1 MSAIQGI
8 LRVAAQLTPTLK
20 NSKFKETGVLT
31 PEEVTAA
38 PNDSARPDGP
48 AR

>member
-8 LRVAAQLTPTLK
+8 LRVAAQLAPTLK

-31 PEEVTAA
+31 PEEVTDA
-38 PNDSARPDGP
+38 PNGSARRNGP